1 MLYVNL
7 ISVLKKEANSSI
19 LDNNDFQRH
28 SHTINSS
35 IMSSML
41 TLLSTFILFYLQF
54 SNKTVGIST
63 EKIATEKNCIFFL
76 HKKIFH
82 SFI

>member
-19 LDNNDFQRH
+19 LDNNDFQGH
-28 SHTINSS
+28 SHIINSS
-35 IMSSML
+35 IMSLLL

-54 SNKTVGIST
+54 SNKVSI
-63 EKIATEKNCIFFL
+63 
-76 HKKIFH
+76 KKYFIH
-82 SFI
+82 SFKKTLIE

>member
-1 MLYVNL
+1 MTYKD
-7 ISVLKKEANSSI
+7 ISYI
-19 LDNNDFQRH
+19 
-28 SHTINSS
+28 INSS

-54 SNKTVGIST
+54 SNKVSI
-63 EKIATEKNCIFFL
+63 
-76 HKKIFH
+76 KKIFH